1 MKPDGRRANADWTEK
16 ETRGDFLSA
25 AFFFRNRVFRPSCR
39 HSSHATARPRAF
51 SVDPSR
57 ERRSFEFLD
66 ASSLSD
72 TLEQSLLEA
81 FVTPRR
87 AFPNSSGSIRFFS
100 PAS

>member
-1 MKPDGRRANADWTEK
+1 MGVEPMPTGPKRKHVATFSPRPYIIVCFVHPLATLPD
-16 ETRGDFLSA
+16 
-25 AFFFRNRVFRPSCR
+25 
-39 HSSHATARPRAF
+39 ATTRPRAF

-57 ERRSFEFLD
+57 ERRSFQFLD

-87 AFPNSSGSIRFFS
+87 AFPNSSGSIRFFFS